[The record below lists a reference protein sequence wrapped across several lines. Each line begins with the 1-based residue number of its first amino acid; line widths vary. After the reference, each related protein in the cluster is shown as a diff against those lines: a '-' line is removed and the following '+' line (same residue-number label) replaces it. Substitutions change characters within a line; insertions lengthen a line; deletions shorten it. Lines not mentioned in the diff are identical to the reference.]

1 MKIALDPTPHPD
13 ILFFSDPSR
22 IDNVVVHGWK
32 DAQKFSAQKAGAEA

>member
-22 IDNVVVHGWK
+22 IDNVVVSGCT
-32 DAQKFSAQKAGAEA
+32 DAQFSAQKAGAKA